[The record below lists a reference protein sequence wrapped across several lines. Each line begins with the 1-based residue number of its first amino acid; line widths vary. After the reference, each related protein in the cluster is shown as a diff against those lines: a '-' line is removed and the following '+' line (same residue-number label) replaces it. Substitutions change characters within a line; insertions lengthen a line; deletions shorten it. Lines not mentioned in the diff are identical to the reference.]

1 MFEALRPIPKTQH
14 NVDHGDHEMGSG
26 NNAGPDMVLAAL
38 IIQGFNSLEWISSRQ
53 TASHDSLV
61 SLAVGDLRHG
71 LL

>member
-1 MFEALRPIPKTQH
+1 
-14 NVDHGDHEMGSG
+14 
-26 NNAGPDMVLAAL
+26 MVLTAL